1 MHLYFCTRIC
11 CFGFCKPC
19 ILLQAMNSL
28 FLLVASLRGRNF
40 WKAGNAW
47 IATIA
52 IVLEAASPEILVGR
66 GGAVT
71 MFTAKVYWVFS
82 IVFSCTLRGGTCL
95 VPPSDD
101 AIWSRELDR

>member
-1 MHLYFCTRIC
+1 MY
-11 CFGFCKPC
+11 
-19 ILLQAMNSL
+19 SL
-28 FLLVASLRGRNF
+28 FLLVVSLRGRNF

-52 IVLEAASPEILVGR
+52 IVLEAASPEILVGQR
-66 GGAVT
+66 RSGHDVHGEGVLGL
-71 MFTAKVYWVFS
+71 FS